1 MQFTPRKSFDYSHL
15 KSPSFSS
22 GSKTCSPL
30 PDESTGG
37 RFIPN
42 RVASNL
48 RNAFEKAETE
58 RVEQPSEKVEV
69 ENFTSLLQKQLFGF
83 DITNI
88 SQSTKN
94 IFRYRPPS
102 SPFDNKENNPSAL
115 SPLDN
120 LYSTPTT
127 SLTLRTVSR
136 TPFKVLDAPQL
147 QDDFYLN
154 LVDWSANNA
163 VAVGLGNA
171 VYIYDVNSAAVSKLC
186 ELDNQTVTSISFSKT
201 GTHAAVG
208 TSSGSV
214 LIYDVE
220 RTACIRSLQGHG
232 ARTGALAWNNWVL
245 SSGSRD
251 KSILHRDMRTPESY
265 ISRIVGHK
273 QEICGLKWDFDGQH
287 LASGGNDNKVILW
300 NLQSSNPV
308 AKFCEH
314 KAAVKA
320 LAWSPHQH
328 GLLVSGGGSA
338 DRTIRFWNALTC
350 SEISHYETGSQI
362 CNLTWALNTNELVS
376 THGYSLN
383 QITIWKYS
391 SMQKVAVLTG
401 HSSRVLHLASSP
413 DGESIVTGAG
423 DETLRFWN
431 VFPKNQKDQESS
443 ELFWNVSQLR

>member
-15 KSPSFSS
+15 KSPTFSS

-30 PDESTGG
+30 SDDSTGG

-42 RVASNL
+42 RLASNL
-48 RNAFEKAETE
+48 RDAFEKAELDY
-58 RVEQPSEKVEV
+58 SEHPTAKVDIN
-69 ENFTSLLQKQLFGF
+69 NFTSLLQKQLLGF
-83 DITNI
+83 DTTI
-88 SQSTKN
+88 SPSTKN
-94 IFRYRPPS
+94 IFRYRPHITPL
-102 SPFDNKENNPSAL
+102 DNKENSPSSL

-120 LYSTPTT
+120 IYTT
-127 SLTLRTVSR
+127 YTQHHIPRSINR

-154 LVDWSANNA
+154 LVDWSSNNT

-171 VYIYDVNSAAVSKLC
+171 VYLYDVNASSVSKLC
-186 ELDNQTVTSISFSKT
+186 ELDNHSITSISFCKIGS
-201 GTHAAVG
+201 HCAVG

-214 LIYDVE
+214 LIYDVD
-220 RTACIRSLQGHG
+220 RTTCIRSLEGHG
-232 ARTGALAWNNWVL
+232 ARAGALAWNNWVL

-273 QEICGLKWDFDGQH
+273 QEICGLKWDFDGQY

-300 NLQSSNPV
+300 NLQSQNPIV
-308 AKFCEH
+308 KFCEH

-328 GLLVSGGGSA
+328 GLVVSGGGSA

-350 SEISHYETGSQI
+350 SEISSYETGSQV

-383 QITIWKYS
+383 QITLWNYNT
-391 SMQKVAVLTG
+391 MQKMAVLTG
-401 HSSRVLHLASSP
+401 HSSRVLHLAISP
-413 DGESIVTGAG
+413 DGESIVTGAA

-431 VFPKNQKDQESS
+431 VFPKNKKAQEQS
-443 ELFWNVSQLR
+443 ELFWNVSHLR